1 MTFTRH
7 PAPKLRLARLMER
20 PGGLT
25 IEEAL
30 ERAEAGLAQI
40 APPCR
45 ESLDRAL
52 AQADSLGRSL
62 GGAPTAE
69 TLSNLYALGDEI
81 VGLAG
86 PAGEADVGA
95 AAYSLCELVDRYQTG
110 AAIKPEA
117 VRVHLDALTLLR
129 RPASATGGDAGRRA
143 VLEGLSRIVRGVN

>member
-1 MTFTRH
+1 MTLTRH

-25 IEEAL
+25 VAEAL

-52 AQADSLGRSL
+52 AQADSIGRSL
-62 GGAPTAE
+62 HGPPTAE
-69 TLSNLYALGDEI
+69 TLSALYALGDKI

-95 AAYSLCELVDRYQTG
+95 AAYSLCELIDRYQTG

-129 RPASATGGDAGRRA
+129 RPASETGGDAGRRA
-143 VLEGLSRIVRGVN
+143 VLEGLSRIVHGMS

>member
-1 MTFTRH
+1 MTVTRH

-20 PGGLT
+20 SGGLT
-25 IEEAL
+25 VAEAL

-52 AQADSLGRSL
+52 AQADSVGRSQH
-62 GGAPTAE
+62 GAPTAE
-69 TLSNLYALGDEI
+69 TLSALYALADEI
-81 VGLAG
+81 FGLAG

-95 AAYSLCELVDRYQTG
+95 AAYSLCELIDKSQTG
-110 AAIKPEA
+110 AAIKPA
-117 VRVHLDALTLLR
+117 AIRVHLDALSLLR
-129 RPASATGGDAGRRA
+129 RPASETGGDAGRRA